1 MTRNQNWQAGLKFY
15 CFQSSRLL
23 FLKKTSS
30 TFFNFLLTSY
40 SFPLA
45 AMNMENLEGDYYVPG
60 NELDLGDGVWKEIQ
74 AIQDYEKK
82 VPKGASSKQKAGC
95 PNHVVF

>member
-1 MTRNQNWQAGLKFY
+1 MLKSIYNDTKPELAG
-15 CFQSSRLL
+15 RIVILL
-23 FLKKTSS
+23 LSIFKVVVSEKTSS

-74 AIQDYEKK
+74 AGLLNIFLSNK
-82 VPKGASSKQKAGC
+82 C
-95 PNHVVF
+95 